1 MEKEKNSG
9 SQMLLIIFIV
19 AIAAFAFYI
28 GSPCH

>member
-1 MEKEKNSG
+1 MKKEKISK
-9 SQMLLIIFIV
+9 SQVLMIIFIV